1 MGIRKISWL
10 NVCQQHKQPRQPHQ
24 LADDGHGYDSGEG
37 TSDDVDDGDNALMK
51 IRLMMMK
58 KRKMTV
64 MMVMMA
70 MMTAVMTVISMSMLT
85 FSPGKLIR

>member
-1 MGIRKISWL
+1 
-10 NVCQQHKQPRQPHQ
+10 
-24 LADDGHGYDSGEG
+24 
-37 TSDDVDDGDNALMK
+37 
-51 IRLMMMK
+51 
-58 KRKMTV
+58 